1 MKSTNPIEICFID
14 FFVYP
19 LFNSQSKI
27 VFGGA
32 QIQLYLLAKE
42 LAKDKKFS
50 IAFLTDNRQDNRLE
64 TFGKIKVY
72 QFLRSPH
79 QVAGIAGTIL
89 FLLNKLPLFNHL
101 EFIIRLFILLKKID
115 ADIYLQRAAS
125 AETGLIAIVAK
136 LLGKKFIFMVAH
148 QQDVNGDFIKKN
160 GLKGRLYLLGLKL
173 ADQIICQT
181 KEQQAQLRK
190 GLKRKSSVISSGY
203 PIEKPGKLTQLKKQG
218 VLWVA
223 RAESWKNPEL
233 FINLAKKIPQEKFTM
248 ICPPAENNPTYFR
261 TILVNA
267 RKIPNIKFIERVP
280 FKSIDA
286 YFAKAK
292 VLVATADSEGFPNT
306 FIQAAKN
313 KTPIISFK
321 VNPDKIIDKYQIG
334 SCAEGNER
342 QMIILL
348 KELLKSNQLWQRLAT
363 NAYNY
368 ARQCHDI
375 KNTVRQYQKLFEREY
390 S

>member
-14 FFVYP
+14 FFAYP
-19 LFNSQSKI
+19 LFNPKSKI

-42 LAKDKKFS
+42 LAKDKNFS
-50 IAFLTDNRQDNRLE
+50 ASFLTDNQSSNRQDK
-64 TFGKIKVY
+64 FGQIRVY
-72 QFLRSPH
+72 QFVRSPKTPGFYGRL
-79 QVAGIAGTIL
+79 VN
-89 FLLNKLPLFNHL
+89 LLYSLPALGYFH
-101 EFIIRLFILLKKID
+101 FFIRLLIQLKKINSQV
-115 ADIYLQRAAS
+115 YVQRAAS
-125 AETGLIAIVAK
+125 AETGLIALILK
-136 LLGKKFIFMVAH
+136 ILRKKFIFMVAH
-148 QQDVNGDFIKKN
+148 QNDINGQFVKQN
-160 GLKGRLYLLGLKL
+160 GFRGKLFLLGLKL
-173 ADQIICQT
+173 ADKIICQT
-181 KEQQAQLRK
+181 KEQQTQLNK
-190 GLKRKSSVISSGY
+190 KFKAKSFVIPSGY
-203 PIEKPGKLTQLKKQG
+203 PIKSSRKNKTKKQG
-218 VLWVA
+218 ILWVA
-223 RAESWKNPEL
+223 RAEEWKMPNL
-233 FINLAKKIPQEKFTM
+233 FIELAKKIPEEKFTM
-248 ICPPAENNPTYFR
+248 ICPPAENCPKYFD
-261 TILVNA
+261 L
-267 RKIPNIKFIERVP
+267 IKAKAEKVKNLIFITQVP
-280 FKSIDA
+280 FRNIDA

-292 VLVATADSEGFPNT
+292 VFISTSLSEGFPNT

-334 SCAEGNER
+334 FCAEGDER

-348 KELLKSNQLWQRLAT
+348 KELLKSNQLWRRLAT